1 MLLSEL
7 NGEYQKKR
15 MIVYTADGTKPIV
28 HNIEVAPIFGNI
40 YMSRLEKSDTR
51 SYAACDLYL
60 YLEDC
65 GVGLLVGTAAEDDSL
80 ELVEGQVRRYRVSS
94 DGEFLAMIR
103 DCINTGSYISLIYI
117 ELVKLLDESLVPGCF
132 EARKIFAEKQRAKR
146 EAERAQREAEEAAY
160 VKERN
165 EAAQK
170 KVAQA
175 IIGWK
180 RSSGK
185 EEKRLRKKWKKP
197 ENFSGFFLLLGKQN
211 QVFIGSYSVEAKRRL
226 KSTCWRSKQEQIS
239 DRRPVFF
246 RLKKRF
252 SVFVICF
259 WLASA
264 TKNCSDS

>member
-1 MLLSEL
+1 MLLSEI

-15 MIVYTADGTKPIV
+15 MIVYNADGTKPIV

-132 EARKIFAEKQRAKR
+132 EARKIFAEKQIARLREIAFR
-146 EAERAQREAEEAAY
+146 EARGGTGAA
-160 VKERN
+160 
-165 EAAQK
+165 
-170 KVAQA
+170 
-175 IIGWK
+175 
-180 RSSGK
+180 
-185 EEKRLRKKWKKP
+185 
-197 ENFSGFFLLLGKQN
+197 
-211 QVFIGSYSVEAKRRL
+211 
-226 KSTCWRSKQEQIS
+226 
-239 DRRPVFF
+239 
-246 RLKKRF
+246 
-252 SVFVICF
+252 
-259 WLASA
+259 
-264 TKNCSDS
+264 

>member
-1 MLLSEL
+1 MLLSEI

-15 MIVYTADGTKPIV
+15 MIVYNADGTKPIV

-80 ELVEGQVRRYRVSS
+80 ELVEGQVRRYRVGS

-132 EARKIFAEKQRAKR
+132 EAKIFAEKQRAKR

-165 EAAQK
+165 EAAQ
-170 KVAQA
+170 
-175 IIGWK
+175 
-180 RSSGK
+180 
-185 EEKRLRKKWKKP
+185 RK
-197 ENFSGFFLLLGKQN
+197 S
-211 QVFIGSYSVEAKRRL
+211 
-226 KSTCWRSKQEQIS
+226 
-239 DRRPVFF
+239 RRP
-246 RLKKRF
+246 LK
-252 SVFVICF
+252 
-259 WLASA
+259 L
-264 TKNCSDS
+264 